1 MRQGRV
7 ALSKSHGPT
16 RLVTKLHP
24 CFSRR
29 LDIGTLHHWSRQV
42 VSGVAGALILALSAC
57 GSNGKPQKPGDD
69 KVPQVGFIVVQPQD
83 IPQVTELSGRASAYR
98 TSEVRPQ
105 ISGVV
110 RRQLFTEGSVVR
122 AGQPLYEIDPAPYRA
137 ANAEAEANLASAVAT
152 AEAARITAER
162 YKPLAQIEAISKQDY
177 TNAVAAARQAEAA
190 VAQRRAARE
199 TARINLG
206 FTAVPAPITGRIGRS
221 AVTVGALVTMNQTT
235 PLAQI
240 HQLDPIYVDIQQS
253 AAQLLAL
260 RRQLADGDGAPPAS
274 ADVRFVLED
283 GSDYNV
289 VGRVKFS
296 ETIVDT
302 ATGTVTLRAEV
313 GNPQGWLLPGMFL
326 RARFS
331 QGVDPGAFLI
341 PQQAITRDN
350 KGAAQLFIVDKAGK
364 AEQRQVEAP
373 RTQGGFWVVT
383 RGLKAGDR
391 VIVQGT
397 ANLRQ
402 GQAVKSA
409 AVRTPQ
415 QAQPPV
421 QPTQPRTGG

>member
-1 MRQGRV
+1 MRSMGFAPQ
-7 ALSKSHGPT
+7 KSPDPAP
-16 RLVTKLHP
+16 LVNELHAGF
-24 CFSRR
+24 FSR
-29 LDIGTLHHWSRQV
+29 IGYRHLQHWSRQV
-42 VSGVAGALILALSAC
+42 ASALAGVLILALSAC
-57 GSNGKPQKPGDD
+57 GSASKPEKPGAD
-69 KVPQVGFIVVQPQD
+69 KVPQVGFIVAQSQD
-83 IPQVTELSGRASAYR
+83 IPQVTELSGRASAFR
-98 TSEVRPQ
+98 TSDVRPQ

-137 ANAEAEANLASAVAT
+137 ANAEAEANLASALAT
-152 AEAARITAER
+152 ADAARELAER

-206 FTAVPAPITGRIGRS
+206 FTAVPAPISGRIGRS

-240 HQLDPIYVDIQQS
+240 NQLDPIYVDIQQS
-253 AAQLLAL
+253 SAQLLAL
-260 RRQLADGDGAPPAS
+260 RRQLANGDGAPAAS
-274 ADVRFVLED
+274 ADVRLVLED
-283 GSDYNV
+283 GSDYGI
-289 VGRVKFS
+289 VGRAKFS

-341 PQQAITRDN
+341 PQQAISRDN
-350 KGAAQLFIVDKAGK
+350 KGAAQLFIVGKDGK

-402 GQAVKSA
+402 GQVVKAA

-415 QAQPPV
+415 QTQKPAQSN
-421 QPTQPRTGG
+421 QPRTGG